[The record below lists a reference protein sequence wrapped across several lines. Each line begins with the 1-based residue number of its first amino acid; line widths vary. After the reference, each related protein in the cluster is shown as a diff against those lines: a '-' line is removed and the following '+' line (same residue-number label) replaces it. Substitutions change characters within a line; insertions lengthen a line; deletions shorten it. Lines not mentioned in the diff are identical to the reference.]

1 MNDSLL
7 KEKIKS
13 IAEAAERSC
22 VLEASSEKPGN
33 VSPSQSFTDTKFEDH
48 LAGSKALKPAVAV
61 AALAGCKAGLGNTPL
76 EKIQL
81 GALIKKA
88 VSDVGRSHSGGNT
101 HLGVALL
108 FIPIAAGSGL
118 CLAEKKGFDS
128 LRDCIRRV
136 LSASTVEDALEF
148 YDAVNLANAGGLP
161 ESELDVKAEESKT
174 QIREKQLTF
183 LDIMKLSTE
192 KDTLARELVSEM
204 HIIFEEATPILAGL
218 TERLGSVSDAVVQT
232 YLVVLSRHPDTLIAK
247 KTGAEEA
254 DRVSTQAFE
263 VLDAGGVL
271 TEEGKE
277 AICAFDR
284 ELRVD
289 GNKLNPG
296 TTADIIAATIFAS
309 MLKDVLG

>member
-13 IAEAAERSC
+13 IAETAERSC
-22 VLEASSEKPGN
+22 ILEASSEKPGN
-33 VSPSQSFTDTKFEDH
+33 ISPTQSFTDTKFEDF
-48 LAGSKALKPAVAV
+48 LAGSNALKPAVAA
-61 AALAGCKAGLGNTPL
+61 AALAGYNVGLGDTPL
-76 EKIQL
+76 EKIRL

-136 LSASTVEDALEF
+136 LSASTVEDALDF

-174 QIREKQLTF
+174 EIREKQLTF
-183 LDIMKLSTE
+183 LDIMKLSAE
-192 KDTLARELVSEM
+192 KDTLARELVSGLPAV
-204 HIIFEEATPILAGL
+204 FDEATPMLSNL
-218 TERLGSVSDAVVQT
+218 TERLGDVSDAVIQT
-232 YLVVLSRHPDTLIAK
+232 YLVVLSKHSDTLIAK
-247 KTGAEEA
+247 KAGAAEA
-254 DRVSTQAFE
+254 ERVSKWASE
-263 VLDAGGVL
+263 VLSAGGVL

-277 AICAFDR
+277 AIRVFDR
-284 ELRVD
+284 ELRVY

-296 TTADIIAATIFAS
+296 TTADLIAATIFVS
-309 MLKDVLG
+309 MLKDVLY